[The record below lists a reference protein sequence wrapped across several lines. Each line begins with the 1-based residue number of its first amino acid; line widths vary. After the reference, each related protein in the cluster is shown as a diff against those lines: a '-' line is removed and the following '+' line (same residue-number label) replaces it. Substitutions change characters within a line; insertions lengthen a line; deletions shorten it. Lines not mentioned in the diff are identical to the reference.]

1 MFLYS
6 HWRSIPLNT
15 RIQIAEKFGIV
26 KIGPTHV
33 RDNYVESD
41 GYRIEDV
48 EKALNIDAI
57 QEFLGVE
64 QTDMVTL
71 FELLVSKIEGRTIE
85 VLDSEPISTSQEKNV
100 FAPIK
105 IEPKKRGRKPNAK

>member
-1 MFLYS
+1 VFLYS

-26 KIGPTHV
+26 KVGPTHV

-71 FELLVSKIEGRTIE
+71 LELLVAKIEGREVTPSYVVVPKE
-85 VLDSEPISTSQEKNV
+85 VLEVAKEMPSVLAQKKKGRP
-100 FAPIK
+100 AK
-105 IEPKKRGRKPNAK
+105 I